1 MPHQIIHP
9 TKEQVRA
16 YLAARK
22 RDGRP
27 PPSPEAIR
35 RRLGWRLE
43 APVRPLFALQIYQ
56 ILTSCAQFSADL
68 AVVWMYACLGAR
80 VQPSDFNKNYL

>member
-9 TKEQVRA
+9 SKEQVRA

-22 RDGRP
+22 RDGCP

-35 RRLGWRLE
+35 RRLGWRLQ
-43 APVRPLFALQIYQ
+43 AARQPLLAIQIYQ
-56 ILTSCAQFSADL
+56 ILTSCTQFSADVTL
-68 AVVWMYACLGAR
+68 VWMHASVGSPVA
-80 VQPSDFNKNYL
+80 PGDSHKNYL